1 MLLSMKEIISKAMSS
16 GLDFS
21 QKGVLKSFLYRMD
34 LDEETY
40 DRVYV
45 NLKNNSLEDKV
56 SKVKFKD
63 RIVLLPQC
71 LRSSNGCEAEIG
83 EYGYECKNCGGCDI
97 DKIKSKAEG
106 LGYDAVYIV
115 PGSSMAKDVLKKK
128 DPGAV
133 IAVACHS
140 ELVEGFEASHVY
152 SIPMQGVPLVKA
164 GCVDTDADLTEIEK
178 KLQLRSE

>member
-1 MLLSMKEIISKAMSS
+1 MKEIISKAMSS

-34 LDEETY
+34 IDEETY

-45 NLKNNSLEDKV
+45 SIKNNALEQKV
-56 SKVKFKD
+56 ARVDYED
-63 RIVLLPQC
+63 RIILVPQC
-71 LRSSNGCEAEIG
+71 LRDPEDCRAELTDLGYRCRDCGRCVINDIKRIG
-83 EYGYECKNCGGCDI
+83 
-97 DKIKSKAEG
+97 EG
-106 LGYDAVYIV
+106 LGYASLYIV
-115 PGSSMAKDVLKKK
+115 PGSSMAKKILKDV

-152 SIPMQGVPLVKA
+152 GIPVQGIPLDKE
-164 GCVDTDADLTEIEK
+164 GCMGTEVDLKKVEEK
-178 KLQLRSE
+178 LRLSRN

>member
-1 MLLSMKEIISKAMSS
+1 MKEIISKAMSS

-21 QKGVLKSFLYRMD
+21 QKGVLKSFLYKMD

-45 NLKNNSLEDKV
+45 DLKNTSLEEKV
-56 SKVKFKD
+56 SKTNFEE

-71 LRSSNGCEAEIG
+71 LRDIEKCKAKMC
-83 EYGYECKNCGGCDI
+83 EYGYKCENCGACDI
-97 DKIKSKAEG
+97 ARIKSKSEE
-106 LGYDAVYIV
+106 LGYDDVYIV
-115 PGSSMAKDVLKKK
+115 PGSSMAKNVLKRK

-152 SIPMQGVPLVKA
+152 GIPIQGVPLVKS
-164 GCVDTDADLTEIEK
+164 GCVNTEADFEKVEK
-178 KLQLRSE
+178 KLHLKSE

>member
-1 MLLSMKEIISKAMSS
+1 MKEIISKAMSS

-45 NLKNNSLEDKV
+45 NLKNNALDDKV
-56 SKVKFKD
+56 SKVKFED

-71 LRSSNGCEAEIG
+71 LRDPDGCEAEMG
-83 EYGYECKNCGGCDI
+83 EYGYNCMNCGKCEI
-97 DKIKSKAEG
+97 DEIKSKAEE
-106 LGYDAVYIV
+106 LGYEDVYIV
-115 PGSSMAKDVLKKK
+115 PGSSMAKNVLKKK

-152 SIPMQGVPLVKA
+152 GIPMQGVPLLKS
-164 GCVDTDADLTEIEK
+164 GCVDTDADLAEVEEK
-178 KLQLRSE
+178 LHLRSE